1 MEKLQ
6 IVCSAVN
13 FSECV
18 LKVVFK
24 NPVVNVQTEYLSR
37 TILYQM
43 KIKLNTSDKQQCR
56 QILNILYLNLSYQI
70 PNKKQAFTPYI
81 HLLK

>member
-6 IVCSAVN
+6 IVCSAIN

-37 TILYQM
+37 TIPDESKAEHKRQTVQTNPEYLVFKPQLPDTKQKTGLHPLY
-43 KIKLNTSDKQQCR
+43 S
-56 QILNILYLNLSYQI
+56 
-70 PNKKQAFTPYI
+70 FT
-81 HLLK
+81 